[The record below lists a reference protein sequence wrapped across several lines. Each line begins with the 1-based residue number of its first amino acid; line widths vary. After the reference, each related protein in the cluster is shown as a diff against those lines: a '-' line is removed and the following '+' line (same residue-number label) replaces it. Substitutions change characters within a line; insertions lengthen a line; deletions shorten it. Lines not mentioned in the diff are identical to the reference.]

1 MRRPREGPMA
11 SATLEHDFQYPSAS
25 HQVQTAVAGMWL
37 FLATEVLLFGGLFLC
52 WIYSRHWNQLGFDA
66 GARESV
72 LWIGT
77 LNTAILITSSLTFAM
92 GVACIRAGS
101 TRGLIRALG
110 ATLAL
115 GAAFLALKFGLEWHE
130 DFRNHLFPGDPDFK
144 IVGPEGGGARLFY
157 VFYFIGTALHGAHM
171 TVGLGLVMWV
181 MMRARR
187 GDFSA
192 LYYTPVLVVGLYWS
206 FVDVVWIVLYPLIYL
221 IGRG

>member
-1 MRRPREGPMA
+1 MA
-11 SATLEHDFQYPSAS
+11 SATLEHGFQYPSAE
-25 HQVQTAVAGMWL
+25 HQAQTAVAGMWL
-37 FLATEVLLFGGLFLC
+37 FLATEVLLFGGLILC

-77 LNTAILITSSLTFAM
+77 LNTAILISSSLTFAL
-92 GVACIRAGS
+92 GVAFIRAGS
-101 TRGLIRALG
+101 TRGLILALG

-115 GAAFLALKFGLEWHE
+115 GAAFLALKLGLEWHE
-130 DFRNHLFPGDPDFK
+130 DFRNHLFPADPSFK
-144 IVGPEGGGARLFY
+144 ITGSESGGARLFY
-157 VFYFIGTALHGAHM
+157 TFYFIGTALHGAHM
-171 TVGLGLVMWV
+171 TVGLGLVLWV

-187 GDFSA
+187 GDFSPR
-192 LYYTPVLVVGLYWS
+192 YHTPVLVVGLYWS